1 MRQTVVNSRSCELR
15 FLRCSFRRSLLSIR
29 TCLFFVLCA
38 GGLSALA
45 GDIKINGLQFTLG
58 NLRPPCGKS
67 PQVLNDAGCSET
79 RLLRI
84 ALLPVVMAKGWRSG
98 FCPEIV
104 VLAEVQETLRTMVK
118 LEAQEFHGVNFLW
131 EMRCA
136 PRLAAEEALPKGE
149 VWALKR
155 VRVRPGDAMREFGSV
170 RALWQGERAG
180 ELTAGG
186 GGVVLRVDLAVVAR

>member
-1 MRQTVVNSRSCELR
+1 MLR
-15 FLRCSFRRSLLSIR
+15 FSSLQFSFVR
-29 TCLFFVLCA
+29 FFRFGLACFLYFCA

-58 NLRPPCGKS
+58 QPADRPAAKVTITELTQGAQKR
-67 PQVLNDAGCSET
+67 GF
-79 RLLRI
+79 LRI
-84 ALLPVVMAKGWRSG
+84 ALLPVVMAKGVAVR
-98 FCPEIV
+98 FLRPELV
-104 VLAEVQETLRTMVK
+104 VLAEVQETLRAMVK
-118 LEAQEFHGVNFLW
+118 LEAQEFHGVQFFVGD
-131 EMRCA
+131 EVA

-155 VRVRPGDAMREFGSV
+155 VRVRQGDAMREFGECTLRV
-170 RALWQGERAG
+170 AGERAG